1 MKSIKLSEYFELRKP
16 TYRYIKITPHKSLRN
31 YSTSSLSKSICA
43 TYKELNKRIYKEQ
56 KKLIVEC
63 DFSIKYMI
71 DIYKNDTNFYFIV
84 PNFFLDNCL
93 EKINE
98 IWTKATVEVLE
109 EKVAPFSPNSKLY
122 GMSYKYLDGLSL
134 GVDRKLNEPL
144 NSILRTMEIMKD
156 DDRVS
161 IIYNFMPRSNMGFKQ
176 IYEDTINK
184 FRNKKSLEK
193 SNLSFSY
200 IVFKVLEITIEVIDC
215 FMEVL
220 NDFLGSSNKD
230 VEVKPNYYLEGLLE
244 HRIENLSVETKKKKD
259 SNVIDTQIALVSESV
274 DEVRKVNNIN
284 ALAQAFTSIDGDNEL
299 IKKEYKHKIKLEDYS
314 FNIKS
319 STLSTAEA
327 GQLIQLPGRSLLTS
341 LNINHIKTEE
351 SPVPAD
357 LREGDKLLGTVKY
370 KGQEVKAYLPTEWNL
385 ANCGLTLI
393 GGQGAGKTNNIMCYA
408 KDCINAGEGIIL
420 IDFIKD
426 CELSNN
432 IAAITPKNK
441 LIELNLATKED
452 IQAFAYNEMKIDKNM
467 SSFEKLDKASM
478 QSEQMMN
485 LIDSISLT
493 EPLSPAMRRLFNSAS
508 TIATV
513 LGFNSLRDT
522 VEVLENHVKRHKCIS
537 MLDDELREF
546 LEDEIN
552 TLSEL
557 DEYSKVTKKE
567 EEQGI
572 TSKVI
577 GTKTSKLTFILDR
590 IDLLRSNFKLKYM
603 YRAKGSN
610 NIDLL
615 ECMREGKVVL
625 IKMKDSDFNTRLQK
639 NILVT
644 YWISR
649 VWLATQLRGAEME
662 KPSPRVNLIIDEL
675 FQAPTSL
682 SMMEYILPQARKFAL
697 KPVISTHY
705 IKQLDSIFNALVT
718 SNGSFRLLRGCTE
731 NDFNYFKNKLD
742 NYEYEDLRDM
752 KQFHSLDLIYHES
765 GYSSF
770 ITHIPKFT

>member
-1 MKSIKLSEYFELRKP
+1 MKSMKLSDYFELRKP
-16 TYRYIKITPHKSLRN
+16 NYKYIQVIPHKSIRN
-31 YSTSSLSKSICA
+31 YNTSNIAKAIA
-43 TYKELNKRIYKEQ
+43 NTYKAINKRIYKEQ
-56 KKLIVEC
+56 KKLIVETK
-63 DFSIKYMI
+63 FKISYII
-71 DIYKNDTNFYFIV
+71 EIEKNNTNFYFLV
-84 PNFFLDNCL
+84 PKFFLNIAL
-93 EKINE
+93 EKIRE
-98 IWTKATVEVLE
+98 SWSKATIKVLE
-109 EKVAPFSPNSKLY
+109 EGLRDTKNADVYSL
-122 GMSYKYLDGLSL
+122 SYKKLDGLSL
-134 GVDRKLNEPL
+134 KVDKKVNEPL
-144 NSILRTMEIMKD
+144 NSILSVMEIMQEE
-156 DDRVS
+156 DRVTLC
-161 IIYNFMPRSNMGFKQ
+161 YNFMPRSQFGFLENFEEMEK
-176 IYEDTINK
+176 K
-184 FRNKKSLEK
+184 FRNKESLEK
-193 SNLSFSY
+193 PTLNFDY
-200 IVFKVLEITIEVIDC
+200 ILKTSILNILKIFDLIVEVI
-215 FMEVL
+215 
-220 NDFLGSSNKD
+220 NDFFGSNKENKEKSIFD
-230 VEVKPNYYLEGLLE
+230 SINSLL
-244 HRIENLSVETKKKKD
+244 NNQADYKSSMYKKT
-259 SNVIDTQIALVSESV
+259 SQVIDTQILVSSESK
-274 DEVRKVNNIN
+274 DRTRKNNN
-284 ALAQAFTSIDGDNEL
+284 ALSVCQALRALDGDNEL
-299 IKKEYKHKIKLEDYS
+299 KYKQVKSNVHYENYS
-314 FNIKS
+314 FKDCKI
-319 STLSTAEA
+319 STMSVNEV
-327 GQLIQLPGRSLLTS
+327 GQLIQLPGRTLLND
-341 LNINHIKTEE
+341 LGIDHVKTEE

-357 LREGDKLLGTVKY
+357 LRTGTKFLGSVRY
-370 KGQEVKAYLPTEWNL
+370 KGEDVKAYLPTEWNL

-426 CELSNN
+426 CELSNS
-432 IAAITPKNK
+432 IAAITQRDK
-441 LIELNLATKED
+441 LIEINLATKED

-493 EPLSPAMRRLFNSAS
+493 DPLSPAMRRIFNSAS

-522 VEVLENHVKRHKCIS
+522 VDVLENHVKRHKCID
-537 MLDDELREF
+537 MLDNELKEF

-567 EEQGI
+567 EEQGLK
-572 TSKVI
+572 SEVV

-603 YRAKGSN
+603 YRAKSEN

-615 ECMREGKVVL
+615 DCMREGKVVL

-644 YWISR
+644 YWISK

-662 KPSPRVNLIIDEL
+662 KPSPRTNLIIDEL

-682 SMMEYILPQARKFAL
+682 QMMEYILPQARKFAL

-731 NDFNYFKNKLD
+731 SDFNYFKNKLD

-770 ITHIPKFT
+770 ITHIPKFS